1 MPMITLESSCNVYDV
16 LHWSH
21 DGLDYIVRGGDLEV
35 ESITEARLVKLRKP
49 FIAASPRMT
58 ENAAQ

>member
-1 MPMITLESSCNVYDV
+1 MITLESSCNAHDV

-21 DGLDYIVRGGDLEV
+21 DGVDYIVRGDDLEV
-35 ESITEARLVKLRKP
+35 ESMTEARFAKLRKP